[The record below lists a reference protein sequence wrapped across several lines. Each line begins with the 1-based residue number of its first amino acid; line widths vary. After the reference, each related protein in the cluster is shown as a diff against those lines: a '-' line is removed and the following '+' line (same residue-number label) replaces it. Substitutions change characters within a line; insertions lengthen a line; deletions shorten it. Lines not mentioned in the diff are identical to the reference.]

1 MVDTMPNTKI
11 ILAIVCIVAVA
22 AVACVVVLNMDD
34 NSKESKSNPDA
45 DMSNV
50 ITERDLGELK
60 SKAESDPSTV
70 LDMSNDT
77 ASVQFDST
85 AILALKSAGTFKTSV
100 VDRST
105 LSEADK
111 AAVGDMPV
119 YEISFGTNKTFGEGT
134 ATVTLPYTPGPG
146 EDTSKVYVA
155 CVVDGV
161 LEKFEASYSNGKVTF
176 STSHFSLFAILS
188 NQACT
193 ITFTDGG
200 LTVATEHVS
209 YGAFIPAP
217 SYEPELGVGEYCCGW
232 IGLTDTTPAK
242 GDASFEIAIAHSSAA
257 VNSEAFAYD
266 GAFGDFE
273 AVAGGTAAKAAA
285 SNENE
290 FPMVPTNTITWEVLV
305 SASASER
312 FTAISSAI
320 KAGSEIMGAKPVQVA
335 VDGYDS
341 LVVYKA
347 DVSSTY
353 TMTML
358 YFAALNGEQLV
369 YAASLD
375 GSNVL
380 DKFGGIIVE
389 GELATDEDIRT
400 VLVSALASI
409 GVEDNIAVGN
419 AAEVAQIF
427 VQSYNG
433 VFGTFTAGQNTES
446 DATATGNGTVRWAV
460 DGGSADLYQ
469 STVAA
474 IESTGAQRVSL
485 SGYENAALF
494 TALDGTTLKVYFA
507 AYTDSYFVTN
517 TDGTSSSCSSAED
530 ATAEDATIFLNFALK
545 GLGVSVYIS
554 VENSLATSA
563 AWFLENYEEPYESSV
578 WTVREGSKSTSA
590 AIDLSVTLSNG
601 RVGHGQ
607 ILLTKEDDIDT
618 AYAAALSKLNTYVG
632 KEGGM
637 GNVFKDFTYS
647 FDGIEFDSVGYNTA
661 TSMAVKFVMKV
672 GDVLVDATNPGES
685 QYTPEGKTKPQTYQ
699 DYLYLRADT
708 AHQEAFLESYL
719 RLLITAIEEHGG
731 GAAPSG
737 IDVGAAAED
746 FADIWS
752 ESYGAMTGNK
762 NSSQMPASTLT
773 VTESTATS
781 ATFKYTYKNNS
792 NAERNEYIH
801 VTAENSIAF
810 AYASLKDELS
820 KLDGKET
827 GLGSTT
833 YSKINTVID
842 GVEYYGLLYAKDNS
856 GIGCLKFV
864 TYTGNILIDASIM
877 GDASPDGY
885 SYMFLGYD
893 QDHVAAAC
901 TVIKAFHDAFTV
913 TE

>member
-1 MVDTMPNTKI
+1 MVNTMPNSKM

-45 DMSNV
+45 DMSDV
-50 ITERDLGELK
+50 ITASDLEDLK
-60 SKAESDPSTV
+60 SKAKSDSSTT

-100 VDRST
+100 VDHSA

-155 CVVDGV
+155 YIGEDGV
-161 LEKFEASYSNGKVTF
+161 KEIEASYSNGKVTF
-176 STSHFSLFAILS
+176 VTNHFSLFAILS

-193 ITFTDGG
+193 ISFTNGG
-200 LTVATEHVS
+200 ETVATEQVV
-209 YGAFIPAP
+209 YGSFIPVP
-217 SYEPELGVGEYCCGW
+217 DYVPTLGVGEYFCGW
-232 IGLTDTTPAK
+232 IGLTDTTAAK

-257 VNSEAFAYD
+257 INSVAFDYE
-266 GAFGDFE
+266 GAFGDFA
-273 AVAGGTAAKAAA
+273 AVAGGTAAKAAV
-285 SNENE
+285 SSVTE
-290 FPMVPTNTITWEVLV
+290 FPMVPSNIITWEVSV
-305 SASASER
+305 PASASER

-320 KAGSEIMGAKPVQVA
+320 KAGGELMGANPAQVA
-335 VDGYDS
+335 VDGYDD

-358 YFAALNGEQLV
+358 YFVALSGEKLV
-369 YAASLD
+369 YAAALD
-375 GSNVL
+375 GSNAL
-380 DKFGGIIVE
+380 DKYSGIIIE
-389 GELATDEDIRT
+389 GGLATDEDIRT

-419 AAEVAQIF
+419 AAEVAQTFID
-427 VQSYNG
+427 SYNG
-433 VFGTFTAGQNTES
+433 VFGTFTAGQTTES
-446 DATATGNGTVRWAV
+446 AATATGNGTVSWVV

-469 STVAA
+469 GAVAA
-474 IESTGAQRVSL
+474 IEATGAQKISL
-485 SGYENAALF
+485 SGYDKAVLYTVQA
-494 TALDGTTLKVYFA
+494 GTTLKVYFA

-517 TDGTSSSCSSAED
+517 TDGTSLSCSSAAD
-530 ATAEDATIFLNFALK
+530 ATAEDATILLNFALK
-545 GLGVSVYIS
+545 GLGVSVYIP

-563 AWFLENYEEPYESSV
+563 AWFLENFEDPHEDSTWSV
-578 WTVREGSKSTSA
+578 RDGSKSTSA
-590 AIDLSVTLSNG
+590 ALDVTTKYYSG

-607 ILLTKEDDIDT
+607 IVLTKEDDIDA
-618 AYAAALSKLNTYVG
+618 AYAAALNILNTYID

-637 GNVFKDFTYS
+637 GNKYKDFTYT
-647 FDGIEFDSVGYNTA
+647 FDGIEFDSVGYTTA

-672 GDVLVDATNPGES
+672 GDVLVDASNPGES
-685 QYTPEGKTKPQTYQ
+685 PSGKSSPPTYP
-699 DYLYLRADT
+699 DYLYLRAPS
-708 AHQEAFLESYL
+708 AQQEAFLESFL
-719 RLLITAIEEHGG
+719 RLLITAIQEHGG

-737 IDVGAAAED
+737 IDVGAAAEE
-746 FADIWS
+746 FADSWG
-752 ESYGAMTGNK
+752 ENYGAMTGNK

-820 KLDGKET
+820 KLDGKGT

-842 GVEYYGLLYAKDNS
+842 GVEYYGLLYTKDNS

-901 TVIKAFHDAFTV
+901 TVIKAFHDAFTE